1 MKIIMLLL
9 VVALAGCGAKSN
21 EEIAKDLVA
30 QKLKDSLPDF
40 NSYKPVSFGN
50 LGTASLLYEESAAYL
65 AGMKVLKPVKDSIV
79 ILETLVKTNSSEA
92 YTQRLQQLNDSA
104 TALTTANRSVRQA
117 YTPEKLFK
125 INHTYT
131 MQDKAGPE
139 VKSVAA
145 FFMDKDLKKVVKVV
159 KIN

>member
-9 VVALAGCGAKSN
+9 VVVLAGCGANSN

-30 QKLKDSLPDF
+30 QKLKDSLRDF

-50 LGTASLLYEESAAYL
+50 LGTASLLYEESDTYL
-65 AGMKVLKPVKDSIV
+65 ANMKALKPVKDSIV
-79 ILETLVKTNSSEA
+79 ILELLVKTNSSAA

-104 TALTTANRSVRQA
+104 TALTTANKTQKQA

-125 INHTYT
+125 LNHTYT
-131 MQDKAGPE
+131 LQDKAGPE
-139 VKSVAA
+139 VKSEAA